1 MRTTG
6 GVTVLQDLAGIEKV
20 NDFGQMQE
28 LRMWPGCKA
37 QEVLAAIISRT
48 EVLSF
53 DIVKPSL
60 HDIFLRIAGPQARE
74 VNHE

>member
-1 MRTTG
+1 M
-6 GVTVLQDLAGIEKV
+6 L
-20 NDFGQMQE
+20 
-28 LRMWPGCKA
+28 PGCKA

-60 HDIFLRIAGPQARE
+60 HDIFLRIAGPQASE